1 MKVER
6 IKWQEKTEQVINK
19 LRKLNSLYDRT
30 NQLRLIQG
38 KLTETKARIR
48 ELQMR
53 TKNRQQNQG
62 KEASESDASK

>member
-1 MKVER
+1 MKVGR

-62 KEASESDASK
+62 K

>member
-53 TKNRQQNQG
+53 TKNRQ
-62 KEASESDASK
+62 